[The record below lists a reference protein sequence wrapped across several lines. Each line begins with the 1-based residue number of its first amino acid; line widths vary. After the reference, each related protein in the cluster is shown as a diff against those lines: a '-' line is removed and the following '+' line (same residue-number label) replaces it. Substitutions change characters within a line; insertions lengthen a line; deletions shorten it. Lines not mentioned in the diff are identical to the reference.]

1 MRDNTSV
8 ILRKQFEHIALFFLI
23 ISYFFL
29 TTDIEFSL
37 YFCENFNKLKH
48 L

>member
-1 MRDNTSV
+1 MRDNTSA
-8 ILRKQFEHIALFFLI
+8 IQRKQFSHKSTFFLI

>member
-8 ILRKQFEHIALFFLI
+8 IQRKQFGRIALFFLI
-23 ISYFFL
+23 ISYFL
-29 TTDIEFSL
+29 LKKYDYFSS
-37 YFCENFNKLKH
+37 YFCKNFNKLKH

>member
-8 ILRKQFEHIALFFLI
+8 IQRKPFGHIALFFLI
-23 ISYFFL
+23 ISYFFFK
-29 TTDIEFSL
+29 TDKEFSL
-37 YFCENFNKLKH
+37 YFCKNFNKLKH